1 MLFLAGLS
9 LFYID
14 FAVARG
20 LPFVGS
26 RSLAAQNFVHA
37 YRVSFEQCRN
47 LRSKTTFQLAENVLY
62 IIRKRK
68 CARVRADA
76 DEA

>member
-1 MLFLAGLS
+1 MRTRVKKKIVAS
-9 LFYID
+9 DRARRENVPRHILFYID

-37 YRVSFEQCRN
+37 YRVSFEPCRN
-47 LRSKTTFQLAENVLY
+47 LRSKTTFQLPENVLY
-62 IIRKRK
+62 I
-68 CARVRADA
+68 
-76 DEA
+76 